1 MSRHVLALS
10 LAWLAACGGGRQGP
24 ATRSTA
30 QFDPKGSDEKALAIA
45 DQVQTALGGAANWAK
60 VKELEWSQVIIVD
73 GEVKDK
79 CEHAWDMWNARHQ
92 FIRHDASGNE
102 GRTSHDLYGDYA
114 FAFKNKNEATRS
126 ETPALVEDATKRF
139 NIDAYLLALPFKLKD
154 PGVHLKYSEE
164 RPEEGSP
171 RGSPMKYDVIKIT
184 FDSGVGPNSGD
195 AYFIVVDKA
204 THLPTIVEKV
214 AAGKAD
220 DVRSGY
226 KLTDWRDV
234 SGLKFATK
242 RITLGYGDEKGGQVQ
257 LKVAQGYEAGD
268 PVPKVQVPAKAEI
281 VWILKIQA
289 SADVDDVRYVKPVA
303 PDRI

>member
-1 MSRHVLALS
+1 MSRNVLTLS
-10 LAWLAACGGGRQGP
+10 LALFAACGAGRQGP

-30 QFDPKGSDEKALAIA
+30 PFDPKGSDEKAIA
-45 DQVQTALGGAANWAK
+45 VADEVQTALGGAANFAK

-79 CEHAWDMWNARHQ
+79 SEHSWDRWGARHRL
-92 FIRHDASGNE
+92 IRYDAAGNE
-102 GRTSHDLYGDYA
+102 GKTSHDLFGDYA
-114 FAFKNKNEATRS
+114 FAYKNKTEATRA
-126 ETPALVEDATKRF
+126 ELPALVEDANKRF
-139 NIDAYLLALPFKLKD
+139 TLDAYPLVLPFKLKD
-154 PGVHLKYSEE
+154 PGVHLKFSEE

-184 FDSGVGPNSGD
+184 FDNGVGPTSGD
-195 AYFIVVDKA
+195 TYYMVVDKA

-214 AAGKAD
+214 AAGKSD

-226 KLTDWRDV
+226 KLSDWKETN
-234 SGLKFATK
+234 GLKFATK
-242 RITLGYGDEKGGQVQ
+242 RVTLGYGDEKGAQVT
-257 LKVAQGYEAGD
+257 LKVTPAYDSGD
-268 PVPKVQVPAKAEI
+268 PVPKVQVPATAEI

-289 SADVDDVRYVKPVA
+289 NAEVDDLRYVKPVS